1 MIPEHLDRLFG
12 NAIKQGFSRPTFCY
26 LFRTLSSGY
35 DRPVKVLV
43 SKLDH
48 HPLNRKVYILSDI
61 DDLASSIQEVGLLQ
75 PLVIDE
81 KNRVISGNRRLVAI
95 QQLGIKTVEV
105 EKVKVS
111 NQEVGKLLVH
121 HNKQRAKTHRELLN
135 EYHLLKRYYSVGQ
148 GRRTDLKSTS
158 VRPNKSSSR
167 DQISQELGLSS
178 VQLGRLIFIESENK
192 DLVDLIDKGI
202 LTVNQ
207 AYLQVSRDKKERE
220 SRVSSKGRRK
230 KIGEDNYIFYQKSS
244 DCMEEVD
251 DESVQLVFTS
261 PPYWNK
267 RRYSN
272 KKKWLGN
279 EKSPDDYVDHLI
291 EHLDDTYRI
300 LNPRGS
306 FFLNIGDTYLEGN
319 LLNIPHRVVIGL
331 QEEGWILRNTIIWS
345 KTNPKPSSSK
355 NNLCPTYEFIF
366 HLVKSNRYYY
376 NHTFTPLKDKTKP
389 SLPPRHRNVNGKS
402 SNGMSPY
409 IPRNGKNMGDFWTED
424 IIRTAVATQK
434 GLNGKEHPAPYP
446 EGIVILPLLQTTK
459 ENDLVLDPF
468 HGSGTTGKVAID
480 HNRKYIGYDL
490 KTY

>member
-1 MIPEHLDRLFG
+1 MEI
-12 NAIKQGFSRPTFCY
+12 Q
-26 LFRTLSSGY
+26 
-35 DRPVKVLV
+35 V
-43 SKLDH
+43 SKLKH
-48 HPLNRKVYILSDI
+48 HPLNQEVYFLSDI
-61 DDLASSIQEVGLLQ
+61 DDLVESISEVGLLQ
-75 PLVIDE
+75 PLIIDQHHQ
-81 KNRVISGNRRLVAI
+81 VISGNRRLCAI
-95 QQLGIKTVEV
+95 QKLSWKKVDV

-111 NQEVGKLLVH
+111 KKDIPNLLIH
-121 HNKQRAKTHRELLN
+121 HNKQRIKTCREILN
-135 EYHLLKRYYSVGQ
+135 EYHLLEKHYRIGSGK
-148 GRRTDLKSTS
+148 RTDLSTS
-158 VRPNKSSSR
+158 VRTNRGLTTRDIVSGKLGVSSSR
-167 DQISQELGLSS
+167 LG
-178 VQLGRLIFIESENK
+178 QLLFIEKEDPS
-192 DLVDLIDKGI
+192 LIDLIDKGI
-202 LTVNQ
+202 LTTNQ
-207 AYLQVSRDKKERE
+207 GYLQVSRNRKERL
-220 SRVSSKGRRK
+220 SRQPSRGRRK
-230 KIGEDNYIFYQKSS
+230 KSSDNFVFYRKSS
-244 DCMEEVD
+244 DDMTEVD
-251 DESVQLVFTS
+251 DETIQMVFTS

-267 RRYSN
+267 RKYSN

-279 EKSPDDYVDHLI
+279 ETTPDEYVDNLI
-291 EHLDDTYRI
+291 SHFDDTFRI
-300 LNPRGS
+300 LSPRGS

-366 HLVKSNRYYY
+366 HLVKSNQYYY

>member
-1 MIPEHLDRLFG
+1 
-12 NAIKQGFSRPTFCY
+12 
-26 LFRTLSSGY
+26 
-35 DRPVKVLV
+35 VKVLV

-105 EKVKVS
+105 EKVRISKKDIP
-111 NQEVGKLLVH
+111 NLLVH
-121 HNKQRAKTHRELLN
+121 HNKQRIKTCREILN
-135 EYHLLKRYYSVGQ
+135 EYHLLEKHYRIGSGK
-148 GRRTDLKSTS
+148 RTDLSTS
-158 VRPNKSSSR
+158 VRTNRGLTTRDIVSGKLGVSSSR
-167 DQISQELGLSS
+167 LG
-178 VQLGRLIFIESENK
+178 QLLFIEKEDPS
-192 DLVDLIDKGI
+192 LIDLIDKGI
-202 LTVNQ
+202 LTTNQ
-207 AYLQVSRDKKERE
+207 GYLQVSRNRKERL
-220 SRVSSKGRRK
+220 SRQPSRGRRK
-230 KIGEDNYIFYQKSS
+230 KSSDNYLFYHKSS
-244 DCMEEVD
+244 DKMTEVD
-251 DESVQLVFTS
+251 DETIQMVFTS

-267 RRYSN
+267 RKYSD

-279 EKSPDDYVDHLI
+279 EKTPDEYINNLI
-291 EHLDDTYRI
+291 SHFDDTFRI
-300 LNPRGS
+300 LSPRGS

>member
-1 MIPEHLDRLFG
+1 MEI
-12 NAIKQGFSRPTFCY
+12 Q
-26 LFRTLSSGY
+26 
-35 DRPVKVLV
+35 V
-43 SKLDH
+43 SKLKH
-48 HPLNRKVYILSDI
+48 HPLNQEVYFLSDI
-61 DDLASSIQEVGLLQ
+61 DDLVESISEVGLLQ
-75 PLVIDE
+75 PLIIDQHHQ
-81 KNRVISGNRRLVAI
+81 VISGNRRLCAI
-95 QQLGIKTVEV
+95 QKLSWKKVDV

-111 NQEVGKLLVH
+111 KKDIPNLLIH
-121 HNKQRAKTHRELLN
+121 HNRQRIKACREILN
-135 EYHLLKRYYSVGQ
+135 EYHLLEKHYRIGSGK
-148 GRRTDLKSTS
+148 RTDLSTS
-158 VRPNKSSSR
+158 VCANRGLTTRDIVSGKLGVSSSLLAKLLFVEKEN
-167 DQISQELGLSS
+167 IS
-178 VQLGRLIFIESENK
+178 FI
-192 DLVDLIDKGI
+192 DLIDDGS
-202 LTVNQ
+202 LTTHQ
-207 AYLQVSRDKKERE
+207 AYLLVSREKKERL
-220 SRVSSKGRRK
+220 SRQPSRGRRK
-230 KIGEDNYIFYQKSS
+230 KSSDNFVFYRKSS
-244 DCMEEVD
+244 DDMTEVD
-251 DESVQLVFTS
+251 DETIQMVFTS

-267 RRYSN
+267 RKYSN

-279 EKSPDDYVDHLI
+279 EKTPDEYINNLI
-291 EHLDDTYRI
+291 SHFDDTFRI
-300 LNPRGS
+300 LSPRGS

>member
-1 MIPEHLDRLFG
+1 VIPEHLDRLFG

-105 EKVKVS
+105 EKVRISKRDIP
-111 NQEVGKLLVH
+111 NLLIH
-121 HNKQRAKTHRELLN
+121 HNKQRIKTCREILN
-135 EYHLLKRYYSVGQ
+135 EYHLLEKHYRIGSGK
-148 GRRTDLKSTS
+148 RTDLSTS
-158 VRPNKSSSR
+158 VRTNRGLTTRDIVSGKLGVSSSR
-167 DQISQELGLSS
+167 LG
-178 VQLGRLIFIESENK
+178 QLLFIEKEDPS
-192 DLVDLIDKGI
+192 LIDLIDKGI
-202 LTVNQ
+202 LTTNQ
-207 AYLQVSRDKKERE
+207 GYLQVSRNRKERL
-220 SRVSSKGRRK
+220 SRQPSRGRRK
-230 KIGEDNYIFYQKSS
+230 KSSDNYLFYRKSS
-244 DCMEEVD
+244 EKMTEVD
-251 DESVQLVFTS
+251 DETIQMVFTS

-267 RRYSN
+267 RKYSD

-279 EKSPDDYVDHLI
+279 EKTPDEYINNLI
-291 EHLDDTYRI
+291 SHFDDTFRI
-300 LNPRGS
+300 LSPRGS

>member
-1 MIPEHLDRLFG
+1 MEI
-12 NAIKQGFSRPTFCY
+12 Q
-26 LFRTLSSGY
+26 
-35 DRPVKVLV
+35 V
-43 SKLDH
+43 SKLKH
-48 HPLNRKVYILSDI
+48 HPLNQEVYFLSDI
-61 DDLASSIQEVGLLQ
+61 DDLVESISEVGLLQ
-75 PLVIDE
+75 PLIIDQHHQ
-81 KNRVISGNRRLVAI
+81 VISGNRRLCAI
-95 QQLGIKTVEV
+95 QKLSWKKVDV

-111 NQEVGKLLVH
+111 KKDIPNLLIH
-121 HNKQRAKTHRELLN
+121 HNKQRIKTCREILN
-135 EYHLLKRYYSVGQ
+135 EYHLLEKHYRIGSGK
-148 GRRTDLKSTS
+148 RTDLSTS
-158 VRPNKSSSR
+158 VRTNRGLTTRDIVSGKLGVSSSR
-167 DQISQELGLSS
+167 LG
-178 VQLGRLIFIESENK
+178 QLLFIEKEDPS
-192 DLVDLIDKGI
+192 LIDLIDKGI
-202 LTVNQ
+202 LTTNQ
-207 AYLQVSRDKKERE
+207 GYLQVSRNRKERL
-220 SRVSSKGRRK
+220 SRQPSRGRRK
-230 KIGEDNYIFYQKSS
+230 KSSDNYLFYHKSS
-244 DCMEEVD
+244 EKMTEVD
-251 DESVQLVFTS
+251 DETIQMVFTS

-267 RRYSN
+267 RKYSD

-279 EKSPDDYVDHLI
+279 EKTPDEYINNLI
-291 EHLDDTYRI
+291 SHFDDTFRI
-300 LNPRGS
+300 LSPRGS

>member
-1 MIPEHLDRLFG
+1 VIPEQLDRLFG

-105 EKVKVS
+105 EKVRISKRDIP
-111 NQEVGKLLVH
+111 NLLIH
-121 HNKQRAKTHRELLN
+121 HNKQRIKTCREILN
-135 EYHLLKRYYSVGQ
+135 EYHLLEKHYRIGSGK
-148 GRRTDLKSTS
+148 RTDLSTS
-158 VRPNKSSSR
+158 VRTNRGLTTRDIVSGKLGVSSSR
-167 DQISQELGLSS
+167 LG
-178 VQLGRLIFIESENK
+178 QLLFIEKEDPS
-192 DLVDLIDKGI
+192 LIDLIDKGI
-202 LTVNQ
+202 LTTNQ
-207 AYLQVSRDKKERE
+207 GYLQVSRNRKERL
-220 SRVSSKGRRK
+220 SRQPSRGRRK
-230 KIGEDNYIFYQKSS
+230 KSSDNFVFYRKSS
-244 DCMEEVD
+244 DDMTEVD
-251 DESVQLVFTS
+251 DETIQMVFTS

-267 RRYSN
+267 RKYSD

-279 EKSPDDYVDHLI
+279 EKTPDEYINNLI
-291 EHLDDTYRI
+291 SHFDDTFRI
-300 LNPRGS
+300 LSPRGS